1 MEIRKD
7 VMLLNKIK
15 IETERLKLKALT
27 DDDANSLFSIFS
39 DPIVMKYWN
48 TEAWREVSQAHEF
61 ITSST
66 RAMSENSSLTLGV
79 FLKDSNTLIGK
90 IMLFSIDNES
100 KRAEIGFGISRDF
113 WGKGIVAEAANA
125 LIDYAFNK
133 LNLRRIEAEVDPD
146 NNASAKAL
154 TRLGFVQEGLLRQ
167 RWEINGVISDSA
179 MYGLLAKDKAY
190 SQT

>member
-1 MEIRKD
+1 
-7 VMLLNKIK
+7 MLLNKIK

>member
-15 IETERLKLKALT
+15 IETERLILKALT

-133 LNLRRIEAEVDPD
+133 LNLRRIEAEIDPD

-179 MYGLLAKDKAY
+179 MYGLLAKDKSY
-190 SQT
+190 S